1 VEHSITLPQGD
12 QRLAIVGP
20 SERNLKIIREGLG
33 VKVWSRNGTLGIEG
47 QGKAVGQALYVLEQ
61 LTQAAKQNRPMDRQH
76 VLEAVSSA
84 GHMSPDAMTMIEQ
97 DQDLSDGVEVYTR
110 GRRVKPMTPGQH
122 AYLEAIQNHDL
133 TFCTGPA
140 GTGKTYLAVAAAVSL
155 LRCNRVRKIVLVRP
169 AVEAGEKL
177 GFLPGDMQQK
187 VNPYLRPLLDALEDV
202 MEFDQVQRFLASDLI
217 EIIPLAFMRGR
228 TLNDAVVIL
237 DEAQNTT
244 KLQML
249 MFLTR
254 LGHRSKMVV
263 TGDTSQI
270 DLEDATRSGLVD
282 AVRRLHRVNGVG
294 LVSMQ
299 GSDIVR
305 HSLVQQIVEV
315 YGQTTDNKGIRTQSD
330 PPESQ

>member
-1 VEHSITLPQGD
+1 MEHSITLPEDD

-33 VKVWSRNGTLGIEG
+33 VKIWSRNGTLSIGG
-47 QGKAVGQALYVLEQ
+47 QGKAVGQAIYVLDR
-61 LTQAAKQNRPMDRQH
+61 LTQAAKQNQPMDRQQ
-76 VLEAVSSA
+76 VLEAVSTA
-84 GHMSPDAMTMIEQ
+84 GHLSPDAMITF
-97 DQDLSDGVEVYTR
+97 DQDLSEGVDVYTR
-110 GRRVKPMTPGQH
+110 GRRVKPITAGQQ

-140 GTGKTYLAVAAAVSL
+140 GTGKTYQAVAAAVSL
-155 LRCNRVRKIVLVRP
+155 LKSNRVRKIVLVRP

-228 TLNDAVVIL
+228 TLNDAVIIL

-270 DLEDATRSGLVD
+270 DLEDVTRSGLVD
-282 AVRRLHRVNGVG
+282 AVRRLSRVKGVG
-294 LVSMQ
+294 LVNLV

-305 HSLVQQIVEV
+305 HSLVQRVVDV
-315 YGQTTDNKGIRTQSD
+315 YGQAPDAKGVAPQIDSPMAD
-330 PPESQ
+330 